1 MKGVDPN
8 MISYQPLWVTLAKKR
23 LKKKDLY
30 AIASSATVARMGN
43 EDYVSLE
50 LIDKLCLFLDCPV
63 GDVIEVLPGPQKGP
77 APEAQQES
85 PEG

>member
-1 MKGVDPN
+1 

-30 AIASSATVARMGN
+30 AVASSATVARMGN

-50 LIDKLCLFLDCPV
+50 LIDKICLFLNCPV
-63 GDVIEVLPGPQKGP
+63 SDVIEVLPGPQKG
-77 APEAQQES
+77 AGGREAQK
-85 PEG
+85 EGAAQA

>member
-1 MKGVDPN
+1 

-30 AIASSATVARMGN
+30 TVASSATVARMGN

-63 GDVIEVLPGPQKGP
+63 SDVIEVLPGPQKGA
-77 APEAQQES
+77 APEAEQPAADGKER
-85 PEG
+85 PNE

>member
-1 MKGVDPN
+1 

-30 AIASSATVARMGN
+30 AVASSATIARMGN

-50 LIDKLCLFLDCPV
+50 LIDKICLFSDCPV
-63 GDVIEVLPGPQKGP
+63 SDVIEVLPGTQKGP

>member
-1 MKGVDPN
+1 

-30 AIASSATVARMGN
+30 TVASSATVARMGN
-43 EDYVSLE
+43 EEYVSLE
-50 LIDKLCLFLDCPV
+50 LIDKICQFLDCPV
-63 GDVIEVLPGPQKGP
+63 SDVIEVLPG
-77 APEAQQES
+77 QQGGGGQGGT